1 MKNPVID
8 GVEITEKIVNLLSDL
23 QEPSEDSDDA
33 PRINYYVKC
42 LSDTQDFICRKL
54 SRFDEVEMREA
65 SVLLKQLVLLKDD
78 LHVLIVNK

>member
-42 LSDTQDFICRKL
+42 LSDTQDFICCNL
-54 SRFDEVEMREA
+54 SSLDEIKMSEA
-65 SVLLKQLVLLKDD
+65 SIILKQLVLLKHD
-78 LHVLIVNK
+78 LNVLIVNK